1 MIGMVLFS
9 EKMMKNEIVRRFH
22 F

>member
-1 MIGMVLFS
+1 MGMVLFS